1 MIASRNLGF
10 GSVPSDRP
18 GGRSVGS
25 LPGTISPSEAKDRM
39 EFHPGDLRR
48 QGLYDEALA
57 LCENSKRASA
67 RLLTFPANRRYRSH
81 QPEPRW

>member
-1 MIASRNLGF
+1 
-10 GSVPSDRP
+10 
-18 GGRSVGS
+18 
-25 LPGTISPSEAKDRM
+25 M